1 LPEQVTA
8 TLREWLQNNPRLLIL
23 DNFEELETVNDVLAR
38 LRHSGL
44 RLLITSRRTDWNAAL
59 GLKRL
64 PLDEF
69 SPQESLDFLRKYF
82 SDERESDDAL
92 AKLAEHLGRL
102 PLGLEL
108 AGRFLEKQPRLSI
121 EAYLVELEKVLDHRS
136 MQNWKSE
143 IKSLTEHD
151 LSLLQTFARSW
162 ELVQDTKAQKLF
174 IASGYCAP
182 NTPIP
187 TRMHELVLGE
197 DEKEACD
204 ECLADLVGLGLL
216 KVGPSIPPPIGAVCP
231 QVGHREQRSCAL
243 L

>member
-1 LPEQVTA
+1 
-8 TLREWLQNNPRLLIL
+8 
-23 DNFEELETVNDVLAR
+23 
-38 LRHSGL
+38 
-44 RLLITSRRTDWNAAL
+44 
-59 GLKRL
+59 
-64 PLDEF
+64 
-69 SPQESLDFLRKYF
+69 
-82 SDERESDDAL
+82 
-92 AKLAEHLGRL
+92 
-102 PLGLEL
+102 LEL